1 MWRLETHHSSEASR
15 RREIKG
21 LGGVESGALL
31 SQEGERLR
39 KNSAKRVIEVME
51 AQCRLEMK
59 PRKGRSYLIDGAWSV
74 SCSQR
79 G

>member
-31 SQEGERLR
+31 SQEGERLK
-39 KNSAKRVIEVME
+39 KNTAKRVIEM
-51 AQCRLEMK
+51 MD
-59 PRKGRSYLIDGAWSV
+59 GRV
-74 SCSQR
+74 
-79 G
+79 

>member
-31 SQEGERLR
+31 SQEGERLK
-39 KNSAKRVIEVME
+39 KNSVKRVIEVM
-51 AQCRLEMK
+51 
-59 PRKGRSYLIDGAWSV
+59 DGTV
-74 SCSQR
+74 
-79 G
+79 